1 MLGNHADAHD
11 LFEHALGIFEV
22 LGERLGMAHAS
33 LGVGLAN
40 LHGGNLDDG
49 HRRLGDSLAMHR
61 QMGHRKGI
69 ALGLRASAARANLI
83 VDMPAEARLLRDALD
98 EFADL
103 GVPSGIVGCLEDCGR
118 QLVAAR
124 KAELA
129 VTLWAVAERNVATEN
144 PPFPG

>member
-1 MLGNHADAHD
+1 MY
-11 LFEHALGIFEV
+11 
-22 LGERLGMAHAS
+22 
-33 LGVGLAN
+33 
-40 LHGGNLDDG
+40 
-49 HRRLGDSLAMHR
+49 R

-83 VDMPAEARLLRDALD
+83 GDMPAEARLLRDALD

-118 QLVAAR
+118 HLVAAR

-129 VTLWAVAERNVATEN
+129 VTLWAVAERNRERLRIPLSPAEEELIGLRLTAVRHQLPASGFEAADAV
-144 PPFPG
+144 GRSMDLADAVSLALSALEKAGS